1 LKEKINLNKQ
11 KMEHQFR
18 VLEAFLK
25 ESKINSDSFYN
36 VNFWNQADC
45 IHLLGNYKKELVL
58 ELIKYGEGV
67 LGELGQIL
75 FNFTFANQE
84 FRITLI

>member
-1 LKEKINLNKQ
+1 
-11 KMEHQFR
+11 MEHQFK

-25 ESKINSDSFYN
+25 ESKISSDSFYN
-36 VNFWNQADC
+36 INFWNQGDQ
-45 IHLLGNYKKELVL
+45 IHFLGNYQKELVL
-58 ELIKYGEGV
+58 ELIKYGEGW

-84 FRITLI
+84 FRIILI